1 MRNAMTA
8 VGLLVLFA
16 ALSAC
21 LSTGAGVTK
30 TRLARTPVDEH
41 GFLGTAGNKIVDRTG
56 APVQLVGMSL
66 FWSVWGG
73 ERFFNKDVVAWL
85 VSDWR
90 CTLLRAPAAVEPAG
104 GYLSH
109 ASLIR
114 DRVRAVVDA
123 AIVNGV
129 YVIIDWHEEH
139 ADQHVEQALTFF
151 EDMARSYGDK
161 PNVIFEIWNEP
172 AGNAQPVPSW
182 SEIKAYAEKV
192 IPVIRKHS
200 ANLIVVGTPAW
211 SQRVDLAADDP
222 VSGTNIA
229 YTLHFYAGSHGRELR
244 DKADYALGKGIALFI
259 TEWGT
264 TNADGGN
271 VDKKVY
277 TEVAEEWLRWANQ
290 NQISW
295 ANWAVMDKSEAS
307 SILMPDATDQDGWPN
322 SGPDKGAWPSS
333 SLSTSGR
340 WVRDQIART
349 RSAQPTRSQ

>member
-1 MRNAMTA
+1 
-8 VGLLVLFA
+8 
-16 ALSAC
+16 
-21 LSTGAGVTK
+21 
-30 TRLARTPVDEH
+30 
-41 GFLGTAGNKIVDRTG
+41 
-56 APVQLVGMSL
+56 
-66 FWSVWGG
+66 
-73 ERFFNKDVVAWL
+73 
-85 VSDWR
+85 
-90 CTLLRAPAAVEPAG
+90 
-104 GYLSH
+104 
-109 ASLIR
+109 
-114 DRVRAVVDA
+114 
-123 AIVNGV
+123 
-129 YVIIDWHEEH
+129 
-139 ADQHVEQALTFF
+139 
-151 EDMARSYGDK
+151 
-161 PNVIFEIWNEP
+161 
-172 AGNAQPVPSW
+172 
-182 SEIKAYAEKV
+182 
-192 IPVIRKHS
+192 
-200 ANLIVVGTPAW
+200 
-211 SQRVDLAADDP
+211 VDLAADDP